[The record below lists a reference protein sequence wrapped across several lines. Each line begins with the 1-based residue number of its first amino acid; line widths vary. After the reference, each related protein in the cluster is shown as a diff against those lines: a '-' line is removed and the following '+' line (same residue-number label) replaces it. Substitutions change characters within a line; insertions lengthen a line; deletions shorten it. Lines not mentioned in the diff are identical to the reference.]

1 VNFALHLD
9 TVGGTQFSA
18 DYPYTLGSL
27 LGKLKGSD
35 MMTMFTIGTAGN
47 INHINVKTQDPQKG
61 PGEAARIGTVL
72 AGEVLKTYAR
82 LHPVTS
88 DAIRVKREIASLPLP
103 KLEVEAGTKARAI
116 AAKFGKPDQPPFL
129 EMVNALKVL
138 DVIERDGRPIEAEVQ
153 VIALGDDIAWVG
165 LPGEIFVELGTAIK
179 KASPFRHTIVVELA
193 NGSISYVPNRKA
205 FGEGA
210 YEVISARCAP
220 GCGEILADT
229 AIRLLASLKRVR

>member
-18 DYPYTLGSL
+18 DYPYTLGNL
-27 LGKLKGSD
+27 LGKLKGPD

-47 INHINVKTQDPQKG
+47 INHVDVKSRDPQKG

-82 LHPVTS
+82 LHPVAG
-88 DAIRVKREIASLPLP
+88 DAVRVKREIADLPLP
-103 KLEVEAGTKARAI
+103 KLEPESGAKARAI
-116 AAKFGKPDQPPFL
+116 AAKLGKADQPPFL

-138 DVIERDGRPIEAEVQ
+138 DVIGRDGRPLEAEVQ
-153 VIALGDDIAWVG
+153 VIVLGDDIAWVG

-179 KASPFRHTIVVELA
+179 KASSFRHTIVVELA
-193 NGSISYVPNRKA
+193 NGSLSYVPNRKA
-205 FGEGA
+205 FNQGA
-210 YEVISARCAP
+210 YEVISSRCAP
-220 GCGEILADT
+220 GCGEILADA
-229 AIRLLASLKRVR
+229 AIRLLTSLKRTQ